1 MSFFREGT
9 KVYELFDGFDELDEN
24 GQHIVNFLGDTL
36 DYVHQHSP
44 ASDAE
49 SARSLALALAKK
61 MVETE
66 EYIERAWLQL

>member
-9 KVYELFDGFDELDEN
+9 KVYELFEGFGEN
-24 GQHIVNFLGDTL
+24 GVEFLCDTL

-49 SARSLALALAKK
+49 SARSLAVALAEK

-66 EYIERAWLQL
+66 EYVERAWLQL